1 MNILVVAG
9 HPDLPHSVANATIL
23 EELARAFPQAAIR
36 KLCETAP
43 GGQFDVAAEQQALQ
57 AADLIVWQ
65 FPFWWFSMPWLLKK
79 WQDDVLLYGFAYG
92 SGSKLGGKRLL
103 VSFTTGAPAA
113 AYTGA
118 EGSVG
123 DIEKMVEPFATTARF
138 CGLDWQG
145 AMWLTSVSYSERAT
159 PEAVAQQQ
167 QAARDYAAKL
177 IARIRAIGG

>member
-1 MNILVVAG
+1 MNILIVAG
-9 HPDLPHSVANATIL
+9 HPDLPHSVVNTTIL
-23 EELARAFPQAAIR
+23 EELARAFPAATIR

-43 GGQFDVAAEQQALQ
+43 DGKFDVAAEQQALQ

-65 FPFWWFSMPWLLKK
+65 FPFWWFSMPWLLRK

-92 SGSKLGGKRLL
+92 SGAKLSGTRLL

-123 DIEKMVEPFATTARF
+123 DINKMTEPFATTARF

-145 AMWLTSVSYSERAT
+145 AMWLCGVSYADRAT
-159 PEAVAQQQ
+159 PEAIEQQKK
-167 QAARDYAAKL
+167 AAREYAAAL
-177 IARIRAIGG
+177 AVRIREITG

>member
-1 MNILVVAG
+1 MKLLIIAG
-9 HPDLPHSVANATIL
+9 HPDMPHSVANTVIL
-23 EELARAFPQAAIR
+23 DELAHAFPDANIR

-43 GGQFDVAAEQQALQ
+43 GGTFDVAAEQQALL
-57 AADLIVWQ
+57 AADIIIWQ

-92 SGSKLGGKRLL
+92 SGAKLAGKRLL

-113 AYTGA
+113 AYTGG

-123 DIEKMVEPFATTARF
+123 DINKITEPFATTARF

-145 AMWLTSVSYSERAT
+145 AMWLYDVSYSNRST
-159 PEAVAQQQ
+159 PEAIEQQK
-167 QAARDYAAKL
+167 QAAREYAAKL
-177 IARIRAIGG
+177 IARLKEIGA